1 MFAVWSC
8 VLVFGAV
15 FTVWSCVYFLE
26 LCLLLGAVFTVWSCV
41 LMSEGLFFMFGAL
54 F

>member
-1 MFAVWSC
+1 MFTVWSC

-41 LMSEGLFFMFGAL
+41 LMSQGVF
-54 F
+54 